1 MAAGPYPRVDTLRA
15 RSRRFVS
22 PGGITKLRERRNGTS
37 AGADK
42 PRLRLVPS
50 LPGGGEESR
59 IRVVVV
65 DDHPL
70 LRDAIRMACAPV
82 DSIEIVGEAATGPG
96 AIEACARYTPDVV
109 ILDVGLPGL
118 SGFDVARALKS
129 NGSRTKILVLTG
141 SGEHSAL
148 FEARRIGVDA
158 FVEKDLSITQIPET
172 ILDVASGKRASTT
185 QQERR
190 TNQHLASMM
199 RPGTSRSGRPPTR
212 RSVTS

>member
-1 MAAGPYPRVDTLRA
+1 M
-15 RSRRFVS
+15 
-22 PGGITKLRERRNGTS
+22 RERRNGAS
-37 AGADK
+37 AGADQ

-50 LPGGGEESR
+50 LPGEGEASR

-70 LRDAIRMACAPV
+70 LRDAIRIACEPV

-96 AIEACARYTPDVV
+96 ALEACARTTPDVV

-172 ILDVASGKRASTT
+172 ILDVAAGKRAFST

-190 TNQHLASMM
+190 TNQHLASIM
-199 RPGTSRSGRPPTR
+199 RPAPSRSGRPPTR